1 MISIYILWLL
11 IFILVAI
18 LLRLLNIKKN
28 YIICFLITI
37 FIIIFTINLKT
48 SIEAAISGTKLVITA
63 ILPTIFPFSVICNLL
78 ICYDGITLYSK
89 ILGPLICKPLGLSRS
104 SSFPIVAS
112 FICGY
117 PLGAKYSSD
126 IYNLGYIHKDEYERL
141 LNIASNAG
149 PIFILGSVSVAI
161 LNNIKLGYILL
172 IANYLS
178 VIIIGLI
185 TKKSS
190 KNSNNQVINNSTF
203 KVNNFGIN
211 LKTSIESAINTTL
224 NVGAFVIIF
233 SVIISI
239 IKSTTSISAAL
250 TFLENYFKLPSGIMY
265 TILLGSIEFTNGCK
279 LISDINL
286 SMSLKLSL
294 ISFILC
300 FSSLSVIAQVSSIVS
315 KDTPNLKKYIL
326 LKLLQGIIG
335 FIITFIFS
343 NIILISIPTFSIAPN
358 YNYKLL
364 IYKLYIPIVLILSL
378 SLLVSI
384 INKYIKNKLHSS

>member
-11 IFILVAI
+11 IFILVTI
-18 LLRLLNIKKN
+18 LLKLFNVKKN
-28 YIICFLITI
+28 FVICFLITI
-37 FIIIFTINLKT
+37 FIIIFVINLKT
-48 SIEAAISGTKLVITA
+48 SINAAINGLRLVINA

-89 ILGPLICKPLGLSRS
+89 IIGPFICKPLGLSKS

-126 IYNLGYIHKDEYERL
+126 IYNLGYIQKDEYERL

-149 PIFILGSVSVAI
+149 PIFILGAVSVAM
-161 LNNIKLGYILL
+161 LNNIKYGYILL

-178 VIIIGLI
+178 IIIIGIL
-185 TKKSS
+185 TKNSS
-190 KNSNNQVINNSTF
+190 KNMDKEFSNNIL
-203 KVNNFGIN
+203 KKEMNFGIN

-239 IKSTTSISAAL
+239 IKSTTSISAAFN
-250 TFLENYFKLPSGIMY
+250 FLENLFKLPTGIIY
-265 TILLGSIEFTNGCK
+265 NLFLGSIEFTNGCK
-279 LISDINL
+279 MISDINL
-286 SMSLKLSL
+286 STSLKLSL

-300 FSSLSVIAQVSSIVS
+300 FSSLSVIAQVSSIIS
-315 KDTPNLKKYIL
+315 GDNPNFKKYIL
-326 LKLLQGIIG
+326 LKLLQGILG
-335 FIITFIFS
+335 FVITFISS
-343 NIILISIPTFSIAPN
+343 NIILFSIPTFSIAPV
-358 YNYKLL
+358 YSYKFI
-364 IYKLYIPIVLILSL
+364 IYKLYIPIILILSI
-378 SLLVSI
+378 SLIVSI
-384 INKYIKNKLHSS
+384 IVNFIKRKLHAS